1 MAAVRQKWSAL
12 RYASDELQNDREV
25 VMTAL
30 NWGGYGERYASRE
43 LQNDYEM
50 SKTNWSALKYA
61 SDELKSE
68 LKKELR
74 ND

>member
-1 MAAVRQKWSAL
+1 
-12 RYASDELQNDREV
+12 
-25 VMTAL
+25 MTAL
-30 NWGGYGERYASRE
+30 NGGGYGERYASRE